1 MLTKIRRTREGRGV
15 SNLRFEYYPDTD
27 SLYIELNP
35 GRKRKTGG
43 SQEVVGQGN
52 RDIVIDA
59 DGDGV
64 PVGID
69 IDSFASEIVD
79 LTKLEAEGPIFGL
92 ARVGGQRDGLVSTCK
107 TVARADSG
115 VAQEAGGGDVWIAAV
130 GRQHHV
136 TLITDRGRGCV
147 HPMDYH

>member
-1 MLTKIRRTREGRGV
+1 MLTKIRRTLVGRGG

-35 GRKRKTGG
+35 GRVRKPGG
-43 SQEVVGQGN
+43 TQEVVGRGS
-52 RDIVIDA
+52 RDIVIDL

-92 ARVGGQRDGLVSTCK
+92 TRVGGPRDV
-107 TVARADSG
+107 
-115 VAQEAGGGDVWIAAV
+115 
-130 GRQHHV
+130 
-136 TLITDRGRGCV
+136 
-147 HPMDYH
+147 